1 MTSSIRTKILKKLY
15 LLLPDLWVPS
25 LSAVDFGELES
36 RGIRGL
42 LLDLDNTIVA
52 WRAYDVPHAVKEWLA
67 EAKKRGLKLCIT
79 SNTRS
84 RKRLERLASE
94 LNLQF
99 VRGVIKPRRGGFIRA
114 MEEIGTEP
122 ANTAVIGDQVF
133 TDVLGGNRIGLL
145 TILVRPIDKKEFIGT
160 KISRLMEK
168 AVFRWLQRHRCS
180 GTIHSSIT
188 SESKDNI

>member
-1 MTSSIRTKILKKLY
+1 MIQCIRKKMLKKLF
-15 LLLPDLWVPS
+15 LLLPDMWVPS

-99 VRGVIKPRRGGFIRA
+99 VRGVIKPRSGGFIRA
-114 MEEIGTEP
+114 MKEIGTEP
-122 ANTAVIGDQVF
+122 SNTAVIGDQVF

-145 TILVRPIDKKEFIGT
+145 TILVRPIDKREFIGT

-168 AVFRWLQRHRCS
+168 VLFRWLQKHKGA
-180 GTIHSSIT
+180 GTIHSPLA